1 MGERGGNILWPAEAI
16 WEAVYPLL
24 PTFSVEVL
32 PQIDSTNSE
41 LMRRARAGQL
51 DPVLLVAERQTAGR
65 GRLGRSWNSGVD
77 TTGEGAKNFAAG
89 PPQGE
94 MAPSGGSAAH
104 AVASVGATYI
114 PALTF
119 SLGMPLAPQDW
130 SGLSLAVGLSV
141 VESLHPA
148 LQLKWP
154 NDVWF
159 QDRKLAG
166 ILIETV
172 NVGELRYAVI
182 GVGVNILLPDQQG
195 LRTAPAALHELRA
208 DVDAPTALGLVA
220 PNLVRDIQRF
230 AEQGFAP
237 LRTAY
242 HARDLLYGRELVC
255 SDGVVGIARGVDAM
269 GALLLH
275 TDAGLKKITSAEVS
289 VRPVPPPSA
298 EMP

>member
-1 MGERGGNILWPAEAI
+1 MIWPAEAI

-32 PQIDSTNSE
+32 PEIDSTNSE

-65 GRLGRSWNSGVD
+65 GRLGRSWNSGVA
-77 TTGEGAKNFAAG
+77 TTALGTNE
-89 PPQGE
+89 
-94 MAPSGGSAAH
+94 
-104 AVASVGATYI
+104 I
-114 PALTF
+114 PTLTF
-119 SLGMPLAPQDW
+119 SLGLPLVPQDW

-148 LQLKWP
+148 LKLKWP
-154 NDVWF
+154 NDVWL

-172 NVGELRYAVI
+172 SVGEQRYAVI
-182 GVGVNILLPDQQG
+182 GVGINIDAPDGQG
-195 LRTAPAALHELRA
+195 LRTAPAGLRELLPEI
-208 DVDAPTALGLVA
+208 DAPAALGRVA
-220 PNLVRDIQRF
+220 PGLVQAVQRF
-230 AEQGFAP
+230 ADHGFAP
-237 LRTAY
+237 LRTPF

-255 SDGVVGIARGVDAM
+255 SDGMVGVARGVDAT

-275 TDAGLKKITSAEVS
+275 TGDGLKKITSAEVS
-289 VRPVPPPSA
+289 VRPVAPFASA
-298 EMP
+298 SDEMP